1 MLNKNIHQQP
11 HEMPK
16 HITSHSF
23 EISPISQI
31 LVTQVVVLS
40 VNRHFLSQSLF
51 FSCRYCLNVG
61 QYQLSDF
68 FVENCGFQKLFAFS
82 ALCCW
87 SRINFKFLSQNRNFN
102 PNDKPL
108 GNQQAC
114 SVQIQDTER
123 FFFRNTPSSL
133 ILETHF
139 ETFPMQ
145 AYACVSELLYSI
157 NRFPRHFC
165 LAKWLR
171 ILKFY
176 GLFTFSVICEDVRKL

>member
-23 EISPISQI
+23 EISTISQI

-114 SVQIQDTER
+114 SVQIQDTKR
-123 FFFRNTPSSL
+123 FFFVTLLHLEFSRRTLKLSPCRPMRVFQSFYIPL
-133 ILETHF
+133 IGSRD
-139 ETFPMQ
+139 TF
-145 AYACVSELLYSI
+145 V
-157 NRFPRHFC
+157 
-165 LAKWLR
+165 
-171 ILKFY
+171 
-176 GLFTFSVICEDVRKL
+176 

>member
-82 ALCCW
+82 AL
-87 SRINFKFLSQNRNFN
+87 SVAGLALISNFFLRTVISTQTTNRLAINKRV
-102 PNDKPL
+102 
-108 GNQQAC
+108 AC
-114 SVQIQDTER
+114 RFRTPSD
-123 FFFRNTPSSL
+123 FFFVTLLHPEFSRRTLKLSPCRPMRVFQSFYIPL
-133 ILETHF
+133 IGSRD
-139 ETFPMQ
+139 TF
-145 AYACVSELLYSI
+145 V
-157 NRFPRHFC
+157 
-165 LAKWLR
+165 
-171 ILKFY
+171 
-176 GLFTFSVICEDVRKL
+176 